1 MLTHDG
7 HLLQP
12 VRARPAQDRPFK
24 RFSYIEDVLRADRDG
39 VAPLALSRAA
49 SHECRRGRGSIRASP
64 PDRRAHRR
72 GACLGHFLARG
83 AESAQWDDTALL
95 RAKALRLTATEL
107 EELHQ
112 GIDALPSSLWAAHM
126 LEAPDGVR
134 TARVLTLAYPS
145 LLEEA

>member
-1 MLTHDG
+1 MSVGGAEDQSGRRLLT
-7 HLLQP
+7 
-12 VRARPAQDRPFK
+12 
-24 RFSYIEDVLRADRDG
+24 DVLTGEAHAL
-39 VAPLALSRAA
+39 VASSRAVRKA
-49 SHECRRGRGSIRASP
+49 LNGMT
-64 PDRRAHRR
+64 
-72 GACLGHFLARG
+72 
-83 AESAQWDDTALL
+83 QALL